1 MGWGWE
7 GRVVEEE
14 HGRITNIKDSL
25 KATCE
30 PTTIEVFQIH
40 THIYTQKEFKYLI
53 MRTNTLTTY
62 NIHIITYN
70 RLPTKNPKRKGL
82 PLGELLAFRVP

>member
-7 GRVVEEE
+7 GRVMEEE

-40 THIYTQKEFKYLI
+40 THIHTQKEFKYLI

-62 NIHIITYN
+62 NIYIITYN
-70 RLPTKNPKRKGL
+70 RLPNKNPKRKGL
-82 PLGELLAFRVP
+82 PLGKLLAFTVP

>member
-7 GRVVEEE
+7 GRVAEEE

-40 THIYTQKEFKYLI
+40 THT
-53 MRTNTLTTY
+53 
-62 NIHIITYN
+62 H
-70 RLPTKNPKRKGL
+70 TK
-82 PLGELLAFRVP
+82 RVQISNNEDQHPHYI